1 MPPKKSVKSSSSL
14 PPIYCVKCRKK
25 TGNVNPH
32 MAETKNGRKMV
43 KCECADCGTRKC
55 LFVKS

>member
-1 MPPKKSVKSSSSL
+1 MPPKKSLSGL

-43 KCECADCGTRKC
+43 KCECSVCGTRKC
-55 LFVKS
+55 LFVK